1 VRTVPKS
8 FKATLTRGG
17 GSLNWTVVRIP
28 LDLAKVW
35 GTGRGSVRVK
45 GEINGYAFRAA
56 LLPDG
61 KGNHFLVV
69 NRKMQS
75 GGRVSLGAEAAF
87 RIEPDLEP
95 RTAPPMPRELE
106 RALREDKDLAAFF
119 KSLSPSTRREIAARV
134 AEAKQPETRR
144 RRADQFAERL
154 YQTMEA
160 ERGDLPPF
168 IKSALA
174 RTPKAREG
182 WEKMPSSH
190 KRWHLLS
197 IFYYTDPESR
207 DRRIQKSIEMMVD
220 YAERR
225 ESRKPRA
232 DDDSDDLD

>member
-8 FKATLTRGG
+8 FKATLERGG
-17 GSLNWTVVRIP
+17 GNLNWTVVRIP

-35 GTGRGSVRVK
+35 GMGRGSIRVK
-45 GEINGYAFRAA
+45 GEINGFGFRAA

-61 KGNHFLVV
+61 TGNHFLVV
-69 NRKMQS
+69 NKKMQS
-75 GGRVSLGAEAAF
+75 GGRVSLGREAAF

-95 RTAPPMPRELE
+95 RTSAMPLELE
-106 RALREDKDLAAFF
+106 RALKEDKDLAAFF
-119 KSLSPSTRREIAARV
+119 KSLSPSSRREIAARI
-134 AEAKQPETRR
+134 ADAKQPETRR

-197 IFYYTDPESR
+197 IFYYTNPEGR
-207 DRRIQKSIEMMVD
+207 DRRIQKSIEMMAD

-225 ESRKPRA
+225 KSRKPRA

>member
-1 VRTVPKS
+1 VRTVTKS
-8 FKATLTRGG
+8 FKATLARGG
-17 GSLNWTVVRIP
+17 GNMNWTVVRIP

-35 GTGRGSVRVK
+35 GAGRGSLRVK
-45 GEINGYAFRAA
+45 GEINGFAFRAS

-69 NRKMQS
+69 NKKMQS
-75 GGRVSLGAEAAF
+75 GGRVSVGREAAF
-87 RIEPDLEP
+87 RIEPDMEP
-95 RTAPPMPRELE
+95 RTSAMPIELE
-106 RALREDKDLAAFF
+106 RALKEDRDLAAFF
-119 KSLSPSTRREIAARV
+119 KSLSPSSRREIAARIG
-134 AEAKQPETRR
+134 EAKQSETRR

-168 IKSALA
+168 IKFALA

-207 DRRIQKSIEMMVD
+207 DRRIQKSIEMIVD

-225 ESRKPRA
+225 KSRKPRA
-232 DDDSDDLD
+232 DDDAEDSD